1 MSDILSAEVDHC
13 RELAM
18 PPGSVFEFTGRFLSA
33 SELQPVLALY
43 ALRQAIT
50 TIPYLSTDDSVK
62 WAKLKWWSDEIL
74 ADPTSPSRHPIL
86 RVLQASGARARLS
99 DSMLQLLISDTI
111 TQIDTAPV
119 SDEKAWFERN
129 AALGSTEIKLELTL
143 AGVGI
148 EARDMEFLG
157 AAMNSYR
164 LISGFAADNRSGV
177 HHLPLSILAKYNV
190 GTTQLEQNLFP
201 AQFSSIVMQLI
212 EQTLDWYSEG
222 ISRLSV
228 APNEKNG
235 KHLRLRWA
243 MEKRRLARIRKNMD
257 GFLQS
262 GHQFGPSDA
271 WFAWRF
277 LRKLR
282 E

>member
-33 SELQPVLALY
+33 NELQPVLAIY

-50 TIPYLSTDDSVK
+50 TIPFLSADDSVK
-62 WAKLKWWSDEIL
+62 WAKLKWWHDEIL
-74 ADPTSPSRHPIL
+74 ADPASPSRHPVL
-86 RVLQASGARARLS
+86 RVLQASGARACLS
-99 DSMLQLLISDTI
+99 DSLLQLLINDTV
-111 TQIDTAPV
+111 TQIDTVPD
-119 SDEKAWFERN
+119 SDENTMFERN
-129 AALGSTEIKLELTL
+129 AALGCTEIKLELALDGT
-143 AGVGI
+143 GI
-148 EARDMEFLG
+148 DARNMEFLG
-157 AAMNSYR
+157 AAMNSFR
-164 LISGFAADNRSGV
+164 LISGFAANNRSGV

-201 AQFSSIVMQLI
+201 VEFSNIVMQLI
-212 EQTLDWYSEG
+212 EQTLDWYSQG
-222 ISRLSV
+222 FSGLSIGSK
-228 APNEKNG
+228 EKG
-235 KHLRLRWA
+235 CKHLRLRWA
-243 MEKRRLARIRKNMD
+243 MEKRRLATIRKDMD

-277 LRKLR
+277 LRK
-282 E
+282 

>member
-1 MSDILSAEVDHC
+1 MSDILSAELDHC

-33 SELQPVLALY
+33 SELQPLLALY

-74 ADPTSPSRHPIL
+74 ADPASPSRHPIL

-148 EARDMEFLG
+148 EAQDMEFLA
-157 AAMNSYR
+157 AAMYSFR
-164 LISGFAADNRSGV
+164 LISGFAANNRTGANQ
-177 HHLPLSILAKYNV
+177 LPLSILAKHNV
-190 GTTQLEQNLFP
+190 GTAQLEQNLFP
-201 AQFSSIVMQLI
+201 DEFSKIIMQLT
-212 EQTLDWYSEG
+212 ELTLDWYTQG
-222 ISRLSV
+222 ISGLSFSSK
-228 APNEKNG
+228 EKNCR
-235 KHLRLRWA
+235 HLRLRWA
-243 MEKRRLARIRKNMD
+243 MEQRRLAKIRKDMG

-282 E
+282 

>member
-1 MSDILSAEVDHC
+1 MSDILSIEMDHC

-33 SELQPVLALY
+33 SERQPVLALY

-74 ADPTSPSRHPIL
+74 ADPASPSRHPIL
-86 RVLQASGARARLS
+86 RVLQASGARERLP
-99 DSMLQLLISDTI
+99 DAMLQLLINDTV
-111 TQIDTAPV
+111 TQIDPAPV
-119 SDEKAWFERN
+119 SDEKDLFEKN
-129 AALGSTEIKLELTL
+129 AALGCTEIELELAL
-143 AGVGI
+143 DDAGI
-148 EARDMEFLG
+148 DDRNMEFL
-157 AAMNSYR
+157 AAGMNSFR
-164 LISGFAADNRSGV
+164 LISGFAANNRSGAN
-177 HHLPLSILAKYNV
+177 HLPLSILAKHNV
-190 GTTQLEQNLFP
+190 GSAQLEQNLFP
-201 AQFSSIVMQLI
+201 DEFSKIVMQLI
-212 EQTLDWYSEG
+212 DLTLDWYSQG
-222 ISRLSV
+222 ISGLSISSK
-228 APNEKNG
+228 ETNG

-243 MEKRRLARIRKNMD
+243 MEKRRLAMIRKNMD

-282 E
+282 Q